1 LPRNLPFAMR
11 PCAYC
16 GKVTGRNQAEH
27 VVPKCLYTAHIPARV
42 QRLTVPACN
51 ECNLGF
57 SFSEA
62 HFRNIVAASGLEPS
76 PQRRELLESV
86 LRSLREP
93 KSGRRDLQR
102 LWQQMIDAPVL
113 KADGT
118 PYKQVVPHADEEVR
132 FIARKVVRGLVH
144 SLSWHTVISNE
155 CVIVREYVEPPEEV
169 AEVMEEGYCVPGHF
183 SSKYVLID
191 ERFAEEFRRDMHS
204 FWQVRFFDLPLSC
217 LVVRRVATTTSGK
230 TSTQVLAGPFSG
242 RSCAGP

>member
-1 LPRNLPFAMR
+1 VPKNLPFAKR

-16 GKVTGRNQAEH
+16 GRVTGRNQAEH
-27 VVPKCLYTAHIPARV
+27 VVPKCLYTAHVPSNA
-42 QRLTVPACN
+42 QRLTVPACR
-51 ECNLGF
+51 ECNHGF

-76 PQRRELLESV
+76 PERRELLESV

-93 KSGRRDLQR
+93 KSGRRDLER

-118 PYKQVVPHADEEVR
+118 PYKTVVPHADEEVG

-144 SLSWHTVISNE
+144 SLNWQTVIPDNH
-155 CVIVREYVEPPEEV
+155 VIVREYVDPPEEV
-169 AEVMEEGYCVPGHF
+169 AEVLEDGYCVPGHF
-183 SSKYVLID
+183 SSQYLLID

-204 FWQVRFFDLPLSC
+204 LWQVRFFDLPLSC
-217 LVVRRVATTTSGK
+217 LVVQRVATTTSCT
-230 TSTQVLAGPFSG
+230 TSSRA
-242 RSCAGP
+242 